1 MLASSIA
8 PLSFSSLF
16 YASLMHTAW
25 AVEQAAAGNVLWVM
39 TELQRS
45 NGGFK
50 KIFLTPRRKVC
61 KASESPLDEH
71 EDVDWQLTASE
82 PADVPKTPL

>member
-1 MLASSIA
+1 
-8 PLSFSSLF
+8 
-16 YASLMHTAW
+16 
-25 AVEQAAAGNVLWVM
+25 M